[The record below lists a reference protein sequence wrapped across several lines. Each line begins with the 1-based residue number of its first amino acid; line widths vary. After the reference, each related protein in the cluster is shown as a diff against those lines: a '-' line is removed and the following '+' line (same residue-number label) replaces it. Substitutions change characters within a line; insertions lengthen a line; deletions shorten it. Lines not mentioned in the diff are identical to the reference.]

1 MTMSSIFRMSRT
13 HSVASETAEV
23 WTRSGT
29 STFSSRMFVTLPLRT
44 LMPAAFSPSAC
55 LFRSSVTTW
64 MASSPAFSASV
75 YGTTSIA
82 SANARTQYECMPSSE
97 SAHLESSYESRISGA
112 PPPGVR
118 NRFLTRQRST
128 QSASCSE
135 RSDSSSTR
143 LLDALHRMVTVLPS
157 FGTPVTRTILPSLV
171 DTSWTSSARP
181 SFSGWKVSMFA
192 MGRQPQVLQMNST
205 SSRSMSLT
213 TRIFIFARKCSDR
226 SLTASRR
233 IDFWMSST
241 LQPLFCTFLHMSRMY
256 LRSSLRIRSICV

>member
-135 RSDSSSTR
+135 RCASST
-143 LLDALHRMVTVLPS
+143 TCVLAPRS
-157 FGTPVTRTILPSLV
+157 TIDEACELGQPEKRTSLSSPIITSSMSSHDPSLTRSGV
-171 DTSWTSSARP
+171 SKVETMSP
-181 SFSGWKVSMFA
+181 S
-192 MGRQPQVLQMNST
+192 ST
-205 SSRSMSLT
+205 SASRSVPS
-213 TRIFIFARKCSDR
+213 KSECSIDM
-226 SLTASRR
+226 TPASAKRC
-233 IDFWMSST
+233 SGK
-241 LQPLFCTFLHMSRMY
+241 L
-256 LRSSLRIRSICV
+256 